1 MRHWRGGF
9 AAVVLLMMLGLLW
22 GTVSA
27 AEGYQGDQCV
37 IPAGEEVS
45 SDIYVICNT
54 LTINGTVRGDVIG
67 GVWSAEIGEEGRV
80 AGDIWLVGG
89 QLTVDGRVDDDLRFA
104 GVDLD
109 LRPEARL
116 GMRSDLSA
124 AALNVEVW
132 QGAALPGD
140 LNFFGYQAVLQGVVE
155 GDVNFNGSA
164 LIIGDTVEG
173 SVFASVGSG
182 ETSPS
187 FIPFPFPFSVSFQ
200 TPGLTVRSGGNI
212 VGDLSYRGARP
223 GNINGRIGGEID
235 FTLDTPRPD
244 ITQAALETEE
254 TTTSDLF
261 VRYLRNALTDAL
273 ALMTAGVLVALAAP
287 AWVRE
292 PARLV
297 PRHVTSSF
305 GWGLILSLMA
315 IPVSL
320 VVLIVSV
327 LLLLLVAY
335 VTLGG
340 FTGMGLAITLFTN
353 SFVMGGIA
361 FIILFVARLVI
372 AHLFGSRIAR
382 RFLTMDDR
390 LLFNLVSLLIG
401 TIIYA
406 LVANLPV
413 PVVGLLLNAIGVFV
427 GLGAMALHARA
438 LYQRTVRVYPS
449 TDAPSLPAPPPALEA
464 LRGNTPE
471 PPPDSAE
478 RPAPGMGNLPDGFQ
492 WWGAD
497 RDRSR

>member
-9 AAVVLLMMLGLLW
+9 AALVLLALLGMLW

-27 AEGYQGDQCV
+27 AQGYEGDQCV
-37 IPAGEEVS
+37 IPAEEVVT

-54 LTINGTVRGDVIG
+54 LTIDGTVRGDVIG
-67 GVWSAEIGEEGRV
+67 GVWSAEIGPEGRV
-80 AGDIWLVGG
+80 TGDIWLVGG

-109 LRPEARL
+109 LRRESQL
-116 GMRSDLSA
+116 GDHSDLSA

-132 QGAALPGD
+132 QGAELPGD
-140 LNFFGYQAVLQGVVE
+140 LNFFGYQTVLQGTVE

-164 LIIGDTVEG
+164 LIIGGAVEG
-173 SVFASVGSG
+173 DVFASVGSG

-200 TPGLTVRSGGNI
+200 TPGLTVRSGGS
-212 VGDLSYRGARP
+212 VTGDLNYRGARP

-235 FTLDTPRPD
+235 FTRDTPRPD
-244 ITQAALETEE
+244 ITQAALEEE
-254 TTTSDLF
+254 TTTADLF
-261 VRYLRNALTDAL
+261 GRYLRNVLTDAL
-273 ALMTAGVLVALAAP
+273 ALMTAGVIVALVAP

-292 PARLV
+292 PSRLV
-297 PRHVTSSF
+297 PRHVASSF

-320 VVLIVSV
+320 VILIVSV

-335 VTLGG
+335 ITLGG
-340 FTGMGLAITLFTN
+340 FTGMGLAITVFAN
-353 SFVMGGIA
+353 SFVIGGMA

-372 AHLFGSRIAR
+372 AYFIGSRIAR

-390 LLFNLVSLLIG
+390 LLYNLGSLLVG
-401 TIIYA
+401 TIIYT
-406 LVANLPV
+406 LIANLPV

-438 LYQRTVRVYPS
+438 LYQRTVRVYPAS
-449 TDAPSLPAPPPALEA
+449 AVPPLPAPPPALEA
-464 LRGNTPE
+464 LRGNAPE
-471 PPPDSAE
+471 PPPDSGE
-478 RPAPGMGNLPDGFQ
+478 RPAPGMSNLPDGFR
-492 WWGAD
+492 WWGGD
-497 RDRSR
+497 RDRQR